1 MPFSKKAKYIHKEIN
16 DIKDFDSRS
25 IRTIELGS
33 KGVKARIGCP
43 KGYYNLS
50 KEKCK
55 VGTKIITKLIP
66 KKARAKTTQRKSK
79 RTNPK
84 RSRR

>member
-16 DIKDFDSRS
+16 DVKDFDPRS
-25 IRTIELGS
+25 IRTIQLGTS
-33 KGVKARIGCP
+33 GKKARIGCP
-43 KGYYNLS
+43 IGHWS
-50 KEKCK
+50 PSQEKCK

-66 KKARAKTTQRKSK
+66 KKLRSKTTQRKSK
-79 RTNPK
+79 RTSPK

>member
-1 MPFSKKAKYIHKEIN
+1 MPFSKNAKYIHKEIL

-43 KGYYNLS
+43 KGS
-50 KEKCK
+50 WSPSQDKCK

>member
-1 MPFSKKAKYIHKEIN
+1 MPFSKKAKYIHKEIR
-16 DIKDFDSRS
+16 DIKDFDKRS
-25 IRTIELGS
+25 IRTIPLGTS
-33 KGVKARIGCP
+33 GKKARIGCL
-43 KGYYNLS
+43 KGYWSSS
-50 KEKCK
+50 KNECK

-84 RSRR
+84 RKRR